1 MESLDMRLSRIHST
15 NLTLKFSFVAD
26 LTAKLASNT
35 LISILRDEMGMKL
48 GQIYSGHVFIVYG

>member
-1 MESLDMRLSRIHST
+1 MELLDMRISCIHPT
-15 NLTLKFSFVAD
+15 YLTLRFSFVAD

-48 GQIYSGHVFIVYG
+48 G

>member
-1 MESLDMRLSRIHST
+1 MELLDMRVSCIHPT
-15 NLTLKFSFVAD
+15 YLTLRFSFVAD

-48 GQIYSGHVFIVYG
+48 GQIYSGHVFIVDG